1 VPKPSREYVAAHRA
15 RKAAEAFSDD
25 YMKGVRSAT
34 PEHFI
39 EAKESEICYENNC
52 ATVTMDDRL
61 IRAFLD
67 ELREYDADEDKYYV
81 HEMAAAWKRA
91 GEIKRNAD

>member
-1 VPKPSREYVAAHRA
+1 
-15 RKAAEAFSDD
+15 
-25 YMKGVRSAT
+25 
-34 PEHFI
+34 
-39 EAKESEICYENNC
+39 
-52 ATVTMDDRL
+52 MDDRL

-67 ELREYDADEDKYYV
+67 ELREYDTDEDKYYV